1 MFCTTT
7 KPSSL
12 WRFELVRRSFLQQ
25 PGLPFADALSE
36 ERLEQALIDEDI
48 SFGDEQ
54 PDEVVYTPAVTLWA
68 FLSQMLFTGAQ
79 RSCVAAVARVSVLWA
94 SLGQKVCDSNTGA
107 YCRAR
112 HKLTEGLV
120 QRLVRE
126 TAETCEAQT
135 PDCWLWLNRHVW
147 LVDGTTVS
155 MPDTPE
161 NQAAYPQ
168 PPAQK
173 PGLGFPLLRLVA
185 MVSLATGLL
194 RDAAVGPYAGKEAGE
209 TALLRELFGRLQAGD
224 IVLAD
229 RFYCGWFM
237 IALLQEL
244 NVDVV
249 VRLHQLRKTDFS
261 RGQRLGPG
269 DHIVEWPRPPRP
281 DWMDEATYARMPA
294 TLRVR
299 EVEVQVKEVGFRTQ
313 SLVVVT
319 TLTDAEETP
328 RDALADLYRQ
338 RWLVEL
344 DIRSIKSMLSL
355 DVLRCKTPQMV
366 RNELYTGLLAYNLI
380 RQTMLQAAI
389 AADVS
394 PRSLSFTAAMQT
406 LAAAGIVAA
415 IDVGDLSLLIQM
427 KLEHIASHRVGHRPG
442 RTEPRAIKRRPKPH
456 KLLTEPRPLA
466 RARLLTQQSS

>member
-1 MFCTTT
+1 MFCTTI
-7 KPSSL
+7 KPGSL

-36 ERLEQALIDEDI
+36 EKLEQALIDEDI
-48 SFGDEQ
+48 SFGNEQ
-54 PDEVVYTPAVTLWA
+54 ADAVVYTPAVTLWA

-126 TAETCEAQT
+126 TAEACEAQT
-135 PDCWLWLNRHVW
+135 PGGWLWLNRHVW

-161 NQAAYPQ
+161 NQTAYPQ

-185 MVSLATGLL
+185 LVSLATGMV

-224 IVLAD
+224 VVLAD

-244 NVDVV
+244 KVDLV
-249 VRLHQLRKTDFS
+249 VRLHQLRKADFS

-269 DHIVEWPRPPRP
+269 DHLVEWPRPARP
-281 DWMDEATYARMPA
+281 DWMDESTYARMPA

-299 EVEVQVKEVGFRTQ
+299 EAEVQVEEAGFRTQ

-319 TLTDAEETP
+319 TLCDPEEAP

-366 RNELYTGLLAYNLI
+366 RKELYTGLLAYNLI
-380 RQTMLQAAI
+380 RQTMLQAAL

-394 PRSLSFTAAMQT
+394 PRLLSFTAAMQT
-406 LAAAGIVAA
+406 LAAAGMAAA

-427 KLEHIASHRVGHRPG
+427 KLEHIASHRVGNRPG
-442 RTEPRAIKRRPKPH
+442 RIEPRAIKRRPKPH

>member
-1 MFCTTT
+1 
-7 KPSSL
+7 
-12 WRFELVRRSFLQQ
+12 LVRRSFLQQ
-25 PGLPFADALSE
+25 SGLPFADALSE
-36 ERLEQALIDEDI
+36 EKVEQALIDEEI
-48 SFGDEQ
+48 SFGDEESG
-54 PDEVVYTPAVTLWA
+54 EVVYTPAVTLWG

-94 SLGQKVCDSNTGA
+94 SLGQKICDSNTGA

-126 TAETCEAQT
+126 TAEACEGQT
-135 PDCWLWLNRHVW
+135 PDAWLWRKRHVW

-173 PGLGFPLLRLVA
+173 SGLGFPLLRLVA
-185 MVSLATGLL
+185 LVSLATGLV
-194 RDAAVGPYAGKEAGE
+194 RDMAVGPYAGKEAGE
-209 TALLRELFGRLQAGD
+209 TALFREFFPRLQAGD
-224 IVLAD
+224 VVLAD
-229 RFYCGWFM
+229 RFYCGWFT

-249 VRLHQLRKTDFS
+249 VRLHQLRKADFN
-261 RGQRLGPG
+261 RGQRFGAG

-281 DWMDEATYARMPA
+281 DWMDETTYARMPA

-299 EVEVQVKEVGFRTQ
+299 EVEVQVKEPGFRTR

-319 TLTDAEETP
+319 TLCDAEETP

-355 DVLRCKTPQMV
+355 DVLRCKSPQMA
-366 RNELYTGLLAYNLI
+366 RKELYTGLLAYNLI
-380 RQTMLQAAI
+380 RQTMLQAALE
-389 AADVS
+389 ANVS
-394 PRSLSFTAAMQT
+394 PRSLSFTAALQT
-406 LAAAGIVAA
+406 LAAAGMVAA
-415 IDVGDLSLLIQM
+415 VSAGDLSLLIEM
-427 KLEHIASHRVGHRPG
+427 KLRHIAGHRVGRRPG
-442 RTEPRAIKRRPKPH
+442 RIEPRAIKRRPKPH
-456 KLLTEPRPLA
+456 KLLTEPRCAA
-466 RARLLTQQSS
+466 RARLLAQPSP

>member
-224 IVLAD
+224 VVLAD

-394 PRSLSFTAAMQT
+394 PPSLSFTAAMQT

-442 RTEPRAIKRRPKPH
+442 RTEPRVIKRRPKPH

>member
-112 HKLTEGLV
+112 HKLTEGLL

-126 TAETCEAQT
+126 TAEACEAQT

-155 MPDTPE
+155 MPDTPD

-173 PGLGFPLLRLVA
+173 SGLGFPLLRLVA
-185 MVSLATGLL
+185 LVSLATGLL

-224 IVLAD
+224 VVLAD

-244 NVDVV
+244 NVDLV
-249 VRLHQLRKTDFS
+249 VRLHQLRKADFT
-261 RGQRLGPG
+261 RGQRLAPG

-294 TLRVR
+294 TLRSAR
-299 EVEVQVKEVGFRTQ
+299 SRSAGEGSRL
-313 SLVVVT
+313 SYPI
-319 TLTDAEETP
+319 AG
-328 RDALADLYRQ
+328 RGHYAD
-338 RWLVEL
+338 
-344 DIRSIKSMLSL
+344 
-355 DVLRCKTPQMV
+355 
-366 RNELYTGLLAYNLI
+366 
-380 RQTMLQAAI
+380 
-389 AADVS
+389 
-394 PRSLSFTAAMQT
+394 
-406 LAAAGIVAA
+406 
-415 IDVGDLSLLIQM
+415 
-427 KLEHIASHRVGHRPG
+427 
-442 RTEPRAIKRRPKPH
+442 RR
-456 KLLTEPRPLA
+456 
-466 RARLLTQQSS
+466 

>member
-7 KPSSL
+7 KPGSL
-12 WRFELVRRSFLQQ
+12 WRFDVVRRSFLQQ

-48 SFGDEQ
+48 SFGDEELN
-54 PDEVVYTPAVTLWA
+54 EVVYTPAITLWA

-94 SLGQKVCDSNTGA
+94 SLGQKICASNTGA

-112 HKLTEGLV
+112 HKLSEGLV

-126 TAETCEAQT
+126 TADTCEAQT
-135 PDCWLWLNRHVW
+135 PARWLWGNRHVW
-147 LVDGTTVS
+147 LVDGTTIS

-168 PPAQK
+168 PPAQQ
-173 PGLGFPLLRLVA
+173 PGVGFPLLRLVA
-185 MVSLATGLL
+185 LVSLATGLV

-209 TALLRELFGRLQAGD
+209 TALLRELFARLQAGD
-224 IVLAD
+224 VVLAD
-229 RFYCGWFM
+229 RFYCGWFT
-237 IALLQEL
+237 IALLQQW
-244 NVDVV
+244 NVEVV
-249 VRLHQLRKTDFS
+249 VRLHQRRKADFC

-299 EVEVQVKEVGFRTQ
+299 EVEVQVQEPGFRTR

-319 TLTDAEETP
+319 TLTDDKQTSC
-328 RDALADLYRQ
+328 DALSDLYRQ

-355 DVLRCKTPQMV
+355 DVLRCKSPSMA
-366 RNELYTGLLAYNLI
+366 RKELYTGLLAYNLI
-380 RQTMLQAAI
+380 RQTMLQAALQ
-389 AADVS
+389 ADVS
-394 PRSLSFTAAMQT
+394 PRSLSFTAALQT
-406 LAAAGIVAA
+406 LAAAGMTAA
-415 IDVGDLSLLIQM
+415 IGRSDLSLLIQM

>member
-54 PDEVVYTPAVTLWA
+54 PDVVVYTPAVTLWA

-112 HKLTEGLV
+112 HKLTEGLL

-126 TAETCEAQT
+126 TAEACEAQT

-155 MPDTPE
+155 MPDTPD

-173 PGLGFPLLRLVA
+173 SGLGFPLLRLVA
-185 MVSLATGLL
+185 LVSLATGLL

-224 IVLAD
+224 VVLAD

-244 NVDVV
+244 NVDLV
-249 VRLHQLRKTDFS
+249 VRLHQLRKADFT
-261 RGQRLGPG
+261 RGQRLAPG

-281 DWMDEATYARMPA
+281 DWMDEATYVRMPA
-294 TLRVR
+294 TLRLR
-299 EVEVQVKEVGFRTQ
+299 EVEVQVKEAGFRTQ

-366 RNELYTGLLAYNLI
+366 RKELYTGLLAYNLI
-380 RQTMLQAAI
+380 RQTMLQAAL

-406 LAAAGIVAA
+406 LAAAGMVAA

-442 RTEPRAIKRRPKPH
+442 RIEPRAIKRRPKPH
-456 KLLTEPRPLA
+456 KLLTEPRPIA
-466 RARLLTQQSS
+466 RARLLMQQSS

>member
-36 ERLEQALIDEDI
+36 KKLEQALIDEDI

-54 PDEVVYTPAVTLWA
+54 PGEVIYTPAVTLWA

-112 HKLTEGLV
+112 HKLTEGLL

-126 TAETCEAQT
+126 TAEACEAQT

-185 MVSLATGLL
+185 LVSLATGLL

-224 IVLAD
+224 VVLAD

-244 NVDVV
+244 NVDLV
-249 VRLHQLRKTDFS
+249 VRLHQLRKADFS

-281 DWMDEATYARMPA
+281 DWMDESTYARMPA

-299 EVEVQVKEVGFRTQ
+299 EVEVQVQEVGFRTQ

-319 TLTDAEETP
+319 TLTNAEETP

-366 RNELYTGLLAYNLI
+366 RKELYTGLLAYNLI
-380 RQTMLQAAI
+380 RQTMLQAAL

-406 LAAAGIVAA
+406 LAAAGMVAA

-442 RTEPRAIKRRPKPH
+442 RIEPRAIKRRPKPH
-456 KLLTEPRPLA
+456 KLLTEPRPIA
-466 RARLLTQQSS
+466 RARLRMQQSS

>member
-1 MFCTTT
+1 
-7 KPSSL
+7 
-12 WRFELVRRSFLQQ
+12 
-25 PGLPFADALSE
+25 
-36 ERLEQALIDEDI
+36 
-48 SFGDEQ
+48 
-54 PDEVVYTPAVTLWA
+54 
-68 FLSQMLFTGAQ
+68 
-79 RSCVAAVARVSVLWA
+79 
-94 SLGQKVCDSNTGA
+94 DSNTGA

-126 TAETCEAQT
+126 TAEACEAQT
-135 PDCWLWLNRHVW
+135 PDSWLWRNRHVW

-185 MVSLATGLL
+185 LVSLATGLL

-224 IVLAD
+224 VVLAD

-244 NVDVV
+244 NIDLV
-249 VRLHQLRKTDFS
+249 VRLHQLRKADFS
-261 RGQRLGPG
+261 RGQRLGSG

-319 TLTDAEETP
+319 TLTDAAETP

-366 RNELYTGLLAYNLI
+366 RKELYTGLLAYNLI
-380 RQTMLQAAI
+380 RQTMLQAAL

-394 PRSLSFTAAMQT
+394 PRSLSFTAALQT
-406 LAAAGIVAA
+406 LAAAGMVAA
-415 IDVGDLSLLIQM
+415 IGMGDLSLLIQM
-427 KLEHIASHRVGHRPG
+427 KLQHIASHRVGHRPG
-442 RTEPRAIKRRPKPH
+442 RIEPRAIKRRPKPH

>member
-7 KPSSL
+7 KRSSL
-12 WRFELVRRSFLQQ
+12 WQFDVVRRSFLQQ

-54 PDEVVYTPAVTLWA
+54 PDETVYTPAVTLWA

-112 HKLTEGLV
+112 HKLTEGLL

-126 TAETCEAQT
+126 TAETCESQM
-135 PDCWLWLNRHVW
+135 PDGWLWLNRHVW

-185 MVSLATGLL
+185 LVSLATGLV
-194 RDAAVGPYAGKEAGE
+194 RDAAMGPYAGKEAGE

-224 IVLAD
+224 VVLAD
-229 RFYCGWFM
+229 RFYCGWFT

-244 NVDVV
+244 KVDVV
-249 VRLHQLRKTDFS
+249 VRLHQLRKADFS
-261 RGQRLGPG
+261 RGQRLGSG
-269 DHIVEWPRPPRP
+269 DHLVEWPRPPRP
-281 DWMDEATYARMPA
+281 DWIDEVRYARMPA

-299 EVEVQVKEVGFRTQ
+299 EVEVQVKEPGFRTQ

-319 TLTDAEETP
+319 TLTDAAETP
-328 RDALADLYRQ
+328 RDAVADLYRQ

-366 RNELYTGLLAYNLI
+366 RKELYTGLLAYNLI
-380 RQTMLQAAI
+380 RQTMLQAAL

-415 IDVGDLSLLIQM
+415 TGVGDLSLLIQM

-442 RTEPRAIKRRPKPH
+442 RIEPRAIKRRPKPH

>member
-1 MFCTTT
+1 MFCSTN
-7 KPSSL
+7 KPKSL

-36 ERLEQALIDEDI
+36 ERVEQAFSDEDI
-48 SFGDEQ
+48 SFGDEE
-54 PDEVVYTPAVTLWA
+54 PGEVVYTPAVTLWA

-112 HKLTEGLV
+112 HKLTEGLL

-126 TAETCEAQT
+126 TAEACEAQA
-135 PDCWLWLNRHVW
+135 PDAWLWHKRHVW

-168 PPAQK
+168 SSPQK

-185 MVSLATGLL
+185 LVSLATGLV
-194 RDAAVGPYAGKEAGE
+194 RDMAVGPYAGKESGE
-209 TALLRELFGRLQAGD
+209 TALLREMFARLQAGD
-224 IVLAD
+224 VVLAD

-244 NVDVV
+244 YVDVV
-249 VRLHQLRKTDFS
+249 VRLHQLRKADFS

-281 DWMDEATYARMPA
+281 DWMDEATYARMPT

-299 EVEVQVKEVGFRTQ
+299 EVEVQVKEAGFRTQ

-319 TLTDAEETP
+319 TLCDAEEAP
-328 RDALADLYRQ
+328 REDLADLYRQ

-366 RNELYTGLLAYNLI
+366 RKELYTGLLAYNLI
-380 RQTMLQAAI
+380 RQTMLQAAL

-394 PRSLSFTAAMQT
+394 PRSLSFTAALQT
-406 LAAAGIVAA
+406 LAAAGMVAA
-415 IDVGDLSLLIQM
+415 IGVGDLSLLIQM

-442 RTEPRAIKRRPKPH
+442 RIEPRAIKRRPKPH

>member
-36 ERLEQALIDEDI
+36 KKLEQALIDEDI

-54 PDEVVYTPAVTLWA
+54 PGEVIYTPAVTLWA

-112 HKLTEGLV
+112 HKLTEGLL

-126 TAETCEAQT
+126 TAEACEAQT

-155 MPDTPE
+155 LPDTPE

-185 MVSLATGLL
+185 LVSLATGLL

-224 IVLAD
+224 VVLAD

-244 NVDVV
+244 NVDLV
-249 VRLHQLRKTDFS
+249 VRLHQLRKADFS

-281 DWMDEATYARMPA
+281 DWMDESTYARMPA

-299 EVEVQVKEVGFRTQ
+299 EVEVQVQEVGFRTQ

-319 TLTDAEETP
+319 TLTNAEETP

-366 RNELYTGLLAYNLI
+366 RKELYTGLLAYNLI
-380 RQTMLQAAI
+380 RQTMLQAAL

-406 LAAAGIVAA
+406 LAAAGMVAA

-442 RTEPRAIKRRPKPH
+442 RIEPRAIKRRPKPH
-456 KLLTEPRPLA
+456 KLLTEPRPIA
-466 RARLLTQQSS
+466 RARLLIKQSS

>member
-7 KPSSL
+7 KPNSL

-54 PDEVVYTPAVTLWA
+54 PDEVIYTPAVTLWA

-94 SLGQKVCDSNTGA
+94 SLGQKVCDGNTGA

-126 TAETCEAQT
+126 TAEACEAQT
-135 PDCWLWLNRHVW
+135 PDRWLWLNRHVW
-147 LVDGTTVS
+147 LVDGTTIS

-185 MVSLATGLL
+185 LVSLATGLL
-194 RDAAVGPYAGKEAGE
+194 RDAVVGPYAGKEAGE

-224 IVLAD
+224 VVLAD
-229 RFYCGWFM
+229 RVYCGWLM

-244 NVDVV
+244 NVDLV
-249 VRLHQLRKTDFS
+249 VRLHQLRKADFS

-269 DHIVEWPRPPRP
+269 DHLVEWPRPPRP

-299 EVEVQVKEVGFRTQ
+299 EVEVQVKEPGFRTQ

-366 RNELYTGLLAYNLI
+366 RKELYTGLLAYNLI
-380 RQTMLQAAI
+380 RQTMLQAAL

-406 LAAAGIVAA
+406 LAAAGMVAA
-415 IDVGDLSLLIQM
+415 IGVGDLSLLIQM

-442 RTEPRAIKRRPKPH
+442 RIEPRAIKRRPKPH

-466 RARLLTQQSS
+466 RARLHTQQLS

>member
-36 ERLEQALIDEDI
+36 KKLEQALIDEDI

-54 PDEVVYTPAVTLWA
+54 PGEVIYTPAVTLWA
-68 FLSQMLFTGAQ
+68 FLSQMLFIGAQ

-112 HKLTEGLV
+112 HKLTEGLL

-126 TAETCEAQT
+126 TAEACEAQT

-185 MVSLATGLL
+185 LVSLATGLL

-224 IVLAD
+224 VVLAD

-244 NVDVV
+244 NVDLV
-249 VRLHQLRKTDFS
+249 VRLHQLRKADFS

-281 DWMDEATYARMPA
+281 DWMDESTYARMPA

-299 EVEVQVKEVGFRTQ
+299 EVEVQVQEVGFRTQ

-319 TLTDAEETP
+319 TLTNAEETP

-366 RNELYTGLLAYNLI
+366 RKELYTGLLAYNLI
-380 RQTMLQAAI
+380 RQTMLQAAL

-406 LAAAGIVAA
+406 LAAAGMVAA

-442 RTEPRAIKRRPKPH
+442 RIEPRAIKRRPKPH
-456 KLLTEPRPLA
+456 KLLTEPRPIA
-466 RARLLTQQSS
+466 RARLRMQQSS

>member
-224 IVLAD
+224 VVLAD